1 MFKLDWFEKLTSD
14 TFSTA
19 IFMMYSNT
27 FTAYCVGKIPINLMP
42 EVRDEYPVLRV
53 TDVINPSHT

>member
-1 MFKLDWFEKLTSD
+1 
-14 TFSTA
+14 
-19 IFMMYSNT
+19 MYSNT

-53 TDVINPSHT
+53 TDVINTWHICKEEDNSILYLFRAGRMPC